1 MTTDN
6 NLSDKDRYAKRG
18 VSSSKDDIHSAIS
31 ALDKGIFPNA
41 FCKILP
47 DFLGGDKDYCNI
59 SHADGAGTK
68 SALAYLYWKITG
80 DSSVFRGIAQDAFI
94 MNLDD
99 LLCAGVTNEP
109 ILYSQSID
117 RNKFVLPPEA
127 TSVLINSTDALIK
140 QMNDIGMNICGGGGE
155 TADVPD
161 LSRTIIVNATMTTRM
176 KRKDVIVPSME
187 VGSIVVGLSSFGKA
201 SYEDEYNSGIGSN
214 GLTSARHDIFINDYM
229 LNSPETFSPEVD
241 RKLIYCGNYRVDDEI
256 SINGW
261 PKIPMGKLVLSPTRT
276 YAPIILELKRIL
288 EEGDVQAFI
297 HCSGGGQTK
306 VKRFLPEGV
315 MALKSDLF
323 ENELFSII
331 QKESG
336 TTWQEM
342 YQTYNMGHRMEVY
355 CKNTRT
361 AFKVAEIAD
370 SFNVDAKIIG
380 SCVERVAGDPAV
392 RIETP
397 HGVFDY

>member
-1 MTTDN
+1 MTTDKKTG
-6 NLSDKDRYAKRG
+6 DDDRYAKRG

-59 SHADGAGTK
+59 GHADGAGTK

-80 DSSVFRGIAQDAFI
+80 DSSVFRGIAKDAFI

-99 LLCAGVTNEP
+99 LLCAGITNEP
-109 ILYSQSID
+109 IIYIQNID

-127 TSVLINSTDALIK
+127 TPEIINSTEAFIK
-140 QMNDIGMNICGGGGE
+140 QMNDFGLNISYGGGE

-161 LSRTIIVNATMTTRM
+161 LSRTLLVNATMTARM

-187 VGSIVVGLSSFGKA
+187 VGSIIVGLSSFGRA

-214 GLTSARHDIFINDYM
+214 GLTSARHDIFMNDYM
-229 LNSPETFSPEVD
+229 QNSPETFSPEND
-241 RKLIYCGNYRVDDEI
+241 PGLIYCGNYRVDDEV

-288 EEGDVQAFI
+288 EAGDVQALI

-323 ENELFSII
+323 ENEFFSII

-361 AFKVAEIAD
+361 AFKVAEVAN
-370 SFNVDAKIIG
+370 SFNVDAKIVG
-380 SCVERVAGDPAV
+380 YCVERVAGDPAV
-392 RIETP
+392 RIIHRGETY
-397 HGVFDY
+397 DY